1 MKSRMKAVNRKTA
14 LAPILLLA
22 ATTLPMYAQS
32 PTADSPNRSIL
43 KGAAV
48 EYLFPEQVT
57 VTAGKPSAVEMH
69 FRVGEG
75 LHVNSHTPSQDFLIP
90 TTLSIPESSGVRLE
104 AATYPDG
111 EEFTLPVD
119 PTTKLSVYTGEFT
132 IHTSIV
138 AMRGNHLVEAR
149 LHYQACD
156 REACFPPKTI
166 TVPIDVIGK

>member
-1 MKSRMKAVNRKTA
+1 MKAPNWKIA
-14 LAPILLLA
+14 LTPVLLLGLA
-22 ATTLPMYAQS
+22 ALPADAQS
-32 PTADSPNRSIL
+32 PMADSPDRSIL

-90 TTLSIPESSGVRLE
+90 TTLSVPESSGVRLE
-104 AATYPDG
+104 AATYPEG

-119 PTTKLSVYTGEFT
+119 PSTRLSVYTGEFT

-138 AMRGNHLVEAR
+138 ATRGNHLVEAR

-156 REACFPPKTI
+156 KEACFPPKTI